1 MGKTTMLS
9 SARLL
14 ALVASTTFLAA
25 VRAEKCANACYG
37 ESCDFWVREWGVS
50 CSLVESEIGCSCAG
64 CACENP
70 DTFEK
75 NIRTFGRRTGTGTGS
90 STSAPTGA
98 PTSLPG
104 AISISMTVSLAI
116 TSAQFTADVQSAF
129 KTGVANS
136 LSNSEITPDHVTI
149 NSFSRRNTLSIAFT
163 VETPYTDMSSQSS
176 NINSLSSTLTT
187 QMTSTS
193 TGGFINR
200 FNNAAAAVVSGWTSV
215 AAPTITV
222 AAAIETQAPT
232 AAPTVTTSST
242 GGASSTATVSILAFA
257 AVLMAFNRA

>member
-75 NIRTFGRRTGTGTGS
+75 NIRSFGRRTGTGTGS
-90 STSAPTGA
+90 STYAPTGA
-98 PTSLPG
+98 PT
-104 AISISMTVSLAI
+104 
-116 TSAQFTADVQSAF
+116 
-129 KTGVANS
+129 
-136 LSNSEITPDHVTI
+136 
-149 NSFSRRNTLSIAFT
+149 
-163 VETPYTDMSSQSS
+163 
-176 NINSLSSTLTT
+176 
-187 QMTSTS
+187 
-193 TGGFINR
+193 
-200 FNNAAAAVVSGWTSV
+200 
-215 AAPTITV
+215 AAPTIVQVITTTFPDSVTTSNFNDGTGGYKAVCEAAYGVTLGIYTASSNTWDTDCAVSATASTRRGTLSITYTATISSAEASTATSNANSLTAATFNNAITTV
-222 AAAIETQAPT
+222 TSAGTLSASGISATAV
-232 AAPTVTTSST
+232 AAPTVTTSSS
-242 GGASSTATVSILAFA
+242 GASSTATVSILAFA

>member
-75 NIRTFGRRTGTGTGS
+75 NIRSFGRRTGTGTGS
-90 STSAPTGA
+90 STSAPTA
-98 PTSLPG
+98 AATTIVQVITTTFPDSVTTSNFNDGTGGYKAVCEAAYGVTLGICTASSNTWDPDCAVSAAASTRRG
-104 AISISMTVSLAI
+104 TLSITYTATISSAEASTA
-116 TSAQFTADVQSAF
+116 TSQ
-129 KTGVANS
+129 ANS
-136 LSNSEITPDHVTI
+136 LTAAT
-149 NSFSRRNTLSIAFT
+149 
-163 VETPYTDMSSQSS
+163 
-176 NINSLSSTLTT
+176 
-187 QMTSTS
+187 
-193 TGGFINR
+193 
-200 FNNAAAAVVSGWTSV
+200 FNNAITTVTSAGTLSASGISATAV
-215 AAPTITV
+215 
-222 AAAIETQAPT
+222 
-232 AAPTVTTSST
+232 AAPTVTTSSS
-242 GGASSTATVSILAFA
+242 GASSTATVSILAFA
-257 AVLMAFNRA
+257 AVLLAFNRA

>member
-14 ALVASTTFLAA
+14 ALVASTAFL
-25 VRAEKCANACYG
+25 AEKCANACYG

-75 NIRTFGRRTGTGTGS
+75 NIRSFGRRTGTGTGS

-98 PTSLPG
+98 PTAAPTAAATTIVQVITTTFPDSVTTSNFNDGTGGYKAVCEAAYGVTLGIYTASSNTWDPDCAVSATASTRRG
-104 AISISMTVSLAI
+104 TLSITYTATISSAEASTA
-116 TSAQFTADVQSAF
+116 TSQ
-129 KTGVANS
+129 ANS
-136 LSNSEITPDHVTI
+136 LTAAT
-149 NSFSRRNTLSIAFT
+149 
-163 VETPYTDMSSQSS
+163 
-176 NINSLSSTLTT
+176 
-187 QMTSTS
+187 
-193 TGGFINR
+193 
-200 FNNAAAAVVSGWTSV
+200 FNNAITTVTSAGTLSASGISATAV
-215 AAPTITV
+215 
-222 AAAIETQAPT
+222 
-232 AAPTVTTSST
+232 AAPTVTTSSS
-242 GGASSTATVSILAFA
+242 GASSTATVSILAFA

>member
-98 PTSLPG
+98 PT
-104 AISISMTVSLAI
+104 A
-116 TSAQFTADVQSAF
+116 
-129 KTGVANS
+129 
-136 LSNSEITPDHVTI
+136 
-149 NSFSRRNTLSIAFT
+149 
-163 VETPYTDMSSQSS
+163 
-176 NINSLSSTLTT
+176 
-187 QMTSTS
+187 
-193 TGGFINR
+193 
-200 FNNAAAAVVSGWTSV
+200 
-215 AAPTITV
+215 
-222 AAAIETQAPT
+222 APT
-232 AAPTVTTSST
+232 AAATTIVQVITTTFPDSVTTSNFNDGTGGYKAVCEAAYGVTLGIYTASSNTWDTDCAVSAAASARRGSLSITYTATISSAEASTATSVTNAGTLSASGISATSVASPTVTTSSS
-242 GGASSTATVSILAFA
+242 GASSSATMSILAFA

>member
-98 PTSLPG
+98 PT
-104 AISISMTVSLAI
+104 A
-116 TSAQFTADVQSAF
+116 
-129 KTGVANS
+129 
-136 LSNSEITPDHVTI
+136 
-149 NSFSRRNTLSIAFT
+149 
-163 VETPYTDMSSQSS
+163 
-176 NINSLSSTLTT
+176 
-187 QMTSTS
+187 
-193 TGGFINR
+193 
-200 FNNAAAAVVSGWTSV
+200 
-215 AAPTITV
+215 
-222 AAAIETQAPT
+222 APT
-232 AAPTVTTSST
+232 AAATTITTTFPDSVTTSNFNDGT
-242 GGASSTATVSILAFA
+242 GGYKAVCEAAYGVTLGIYTASSNTWATDCAVSA
-257 AVLMAFNRA
+257 AASA

>member
-75 NIRTFGRRTGTGTGS
+75 NIRSFGRRNGTGTRS
-90 STSAPTGA
+90 SRCSYRCCHHHRPGHHHH
-98 PTSLPG
+98 LPR
-104 AISISMTVSLAI
+104 LR
-116 TSAQFTADVQSAF
+116 
-129 KTGVANS
+129 
-136 LSNSEITPDHVTI
+136 DHLQLQ
-149 NSFSRRNTLSIAFT
+149 RRHWRLQGCVRGCLWRHPRHLHCLLQHLGHRLCCLGYCFHS
-163 VETPYTDMSSQSS
+163 PRHPLHHLHCDHLQC
-176 NINSLSSTLTT
+176 
-187 QMTSTS
+187 
-193 TGGFINR
+193 
-200 FNNAAAAVVSGWTSV
+200 
-215 AAPTITV
+215 
-222 AAAIETQAPT
+222 
-232 AAPTVTTSST
+232 
-242 GGASSTATVSILAFA
+242 
-257 AVLMAFNRA
+257 